1 MATLGF
7 MGLHL
12 ASCGVRAFFVIWQ
25 RAVMSSHHG
34 CPADGL
40 LCREMSREQPL
51 SLLLSLS
58 AFFSLSLN
66 LARSLGPL
74 PFSCPGASVSLLWA
88 VTVGALWEVSWS
100 SQPQMQEPISGL
112 CYRKI
117 CLFTLC
123 RVHTLA
129 LMRKCHGWIF
139 WWKNIYLVV
148 LPRTCQRSFHSSVW
162 VQSPV

>member
-1 MATLGF
+1 MVSELFLSFGKEQWCRPTMGARQMGF
-7 MGLHL
+7 CVEKWAGSNLYHF
-12 ASCGVRAFFVIWQ
+12 C
-25 RAVMSSHHG
+25 
-34 CPADGL
+34 
-40 LCREMSREQPL
+40 
-51 SLLLSLS
+51 SLS
-58 AFFSLSLN
+58 DFFSLSVY
-66 LARSLGPL
+66 LALSLSPL
-74 PFSCPGASVSLLWA
+74 PFSCPGAAVSLLWA

-123 RVHTLA
+123 QVHTLA
-129 LMRKCHGWIF
+129 LMRKRHGWIF

-148 LPRTCQRSFHSSVW
+148 LARTCQRSFHSSVW